1 VQEGELRGSSGTEK
15 IHILVNGRAYD
26 VDIAPHESLNRVLRE
41 KLGLTGTK
49 MGCDTGGCGSCTVVV
64 DGRAV
69 YSCMMLALQA
79 ENKNVVTVEGLQ
91 GEGQLHPIQQAFADN
106 GGLQCGYCTPGFLM
120 SAYALL
126 LNNPEPTDSEIRDAL
141 VGNIC
146 RCTGYIKIIQSV
158 KAGSKLG
165 KPSLEKSAS
174 KS

>member
-1 VQEGELRGSSGTEK
+1 MQEGGLRGAVGTEK
-15 IHILVNGRAYD
+15 MHILVNGRTYD
-26 VDIAPHESLNRVLRE
+26 VDMAPQESLNHVLRE

-69 YSCMMLALQA
+69 YSCMMFAYQA
-79 ENKNVVTVEGLQ
+79 IGKSVVTVEGLQ
-91 GEGQLHPIQQAFADN
+91 SDGELHPIQHAFVEN

-120 SAYALL
+120 STYALL
-126 LNNPEPTDSEIRDAL
+126 LNKSEPTDSEIRDAL

-158 KAGSKLG
+158 KAGSKLT
-165 KPSLEKSAS
+165 KPDVKEKT
-174 KS
+174 KL

>member
-1 VQEGELRGSSGTEK
+1 MVGTEK
-15 IHILVNGRAYD
+15 IHILVNGRTYD
-26 VDIAPHESLNRVLRE
+26 VDIAPHESLNHVLRE

-49 MGCDTGGCGSCTVVV
+49 RGCDTGGCGSCTVAV

-69 YSCMMLALQA
+69 YSCMMFAYQA
-79 ENKNVVTVEGLQ
+79 VGKSVVTVEGLQ
-91 GEGQLHPIQQAFADN
+91 NEGELHPIQHAFAEN

-126 LNNPEPTDSEIRDAL
+126 LNKSEPTDSEIRDAL

-158 KAGSKLG
+158 KAGSKLT
-165 KPSLEKSAS
+165 KPDVVKKA
-174 KS
+174 KF